1 MENTKLWVFFWQTKG
16 SLKIHITLACLS
28 DLPLL
33 SVLLFMKLLLT
44 IFLPSP
50 CCNPGCLSF
59 LPTIL
64 LPRPFFQNLSS
75 LVLDCFICLTQILW
89 EASSVTGAMNN
100 SNITK
105 SCSEAGQRNL
115 LLLLFCHCPQI
126 SISNAILSLGLSY
139 CVSDIFLCLLAI
151 KHSIRQKLQTLFK
164 NKTHHFLSLASF
176 TNQLLDQMSLSTGF
190 SVSF

>member
-16 SLKIHITLACLS
+16 PLKIHITLACLS

-89 EASSVTGAMNN
+89 EASSVTGAMKN
-100 SNITK
+100 SNSTSNKELQWSRTK
-105 SCSEAGQRNL
+105 KPASPALLPLSPDFYLQRHIVSGL
-115 LLLLFCHCPQI
+115 V
-126 SISNAILSLGLSY
+126 ILCKWHIPLPPGN
-139 CVSDIFLCLLAI
+139 
-151 KHSIRQKLQTLFK
+151 QT
-164 NKTHHFLSLASF
+164 
-176 TNQLLDQMSLSTGF
+176 
-190 SVSF
+190 